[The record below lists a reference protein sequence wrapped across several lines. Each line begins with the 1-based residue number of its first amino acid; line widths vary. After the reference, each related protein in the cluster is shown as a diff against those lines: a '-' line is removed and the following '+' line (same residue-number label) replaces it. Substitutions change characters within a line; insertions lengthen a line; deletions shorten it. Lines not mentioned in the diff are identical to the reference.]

1 MIRILVSYSYFVNI
15 LDLQNKLFDNK
26 RENIIESAEKN
37 GENYGQNHH
46 ESRKPDSF
54 LSCRP
59 VNVAKLLPCF
69 LNECLNAPEHCLN
82 KISKKPEKSNH

>member
-46 ESRKPDSF
+46 KSRKPRRF
-54 LSCRP
+54 LPGRP
-59 VNVAKLLPCF
+59 VNMAKFLPRF
-69 LNECLNAPEHCLN
+69 LKKCLYACKH
-82 KISKKPEKSNH
+82 